1 MATHFEE
8 VIVSDDGTVDL
19 TVKLYSLK
27 MAIVSRKG
35 VKHLGYEWKCPGIYV
50 LVGGR
55 ADNSWAYGG
64 KIWAY
69 VGRANNLRGRI
80 PQSREFEWSRGL
92 IVRRTDKFDSAET
105 GWLEGRI
112 YKHLE
117 AASVDLKNKQIPQD
131 DTLSEPKQKD
141 LENYVGVIQ
150 DALVLLGYDPEGHQ
164 QQAPAQIAD
173 QEPEETKSATIRK
186 VHRKLLDVVPAGT
199 QIESTGR
206 KHRAIATVD
215 ATGIQYGG
223 ELFGSLG
230 AAAKAVT
237 GYAIDG
243 WSFWCARSDSG
254 TVVKLKDLRAQKN
267 RRTSTAGMRT
277 VTKQDPRPSPRRN
290 ARSKTT
296 PKKMSEATVKRLL
309 ARKDEGATYVELQ
322 EEFGL
327 TQGSVYSLLLKRGRV
342 SRR

>member
-8 VIVSDDGTVDL
+8 VMVSDDGTVYL
-19 TVKLYSLK
+19 TVKLFSLK

-35 VKHLGYEWKCPGIYV
+35 VKDLGAEWECPGIYV

-64 KIWAY
+64 KNWAY
-69 VGRANNLRGRI
+69 VGRTNNLSARI

-92 IVRRTDKFDSAET
+92 IVRRTDRFDSAET

-112 YKHLE
+112 YKHLK

-173 QEPEETKSATIRK
+173 LEPEETKSAPIGK
-186 VHRKLLDVVPAGT
+186 VYRKLLDVVPAGT

-215 ATGIQYGG
+215 ATGIRYGG
-223 ELFGSLG
+223 ELFGSLA

-254 TVVKLKDLRAQKN
+254 TVVKLKDIRAQ
-267 RRTSTAGMRT
+267 TAGMRT
-277 VTKQDPRPSPRRN
+277 ATKQDPRPSPRRN
-290 ARSKTT
+290 ARSRTT

>member
-8 VIVSDDGTVDL
+8 VMVSDDGTVDL

-27 MAIVSRKG
+27 VAIVSRKG
-35 VKHLGYEWKCPGIYV
+35 VKDLGDEWKCPGIYV

-92 IVRRTDKFDSAET
+92 IVRRIGKFDSAET

-164 QQAPAQIAD
+164 QQTPAQIPD
-173 QEPEETKSATIRK
+173 LEPEETKSAPI
-186 VHRKLLDVVPAGT
+186 RKLLDVVPAGT

-215 ATGIQYGG
+215 ATGIRYGG
-223 ELFGSLG
+223 ELFGSLA

-254 TVVKLKDLRAQKN
+254 TVVKLKDIRAQ
-267 RRTSTAGMRT
+267 TAGMRT
-277 VTKQDPRPSPRRN
+277 ATKQDPRPSPRRN
-290 ARSKTT
+290 ARSRTT
-296 PKKMSEATVKRLL
+296 PKKMSEATVKRFL

-327 TQGSVYSLLLKRGRV
+327 TQGSVYSLLRKRGRV